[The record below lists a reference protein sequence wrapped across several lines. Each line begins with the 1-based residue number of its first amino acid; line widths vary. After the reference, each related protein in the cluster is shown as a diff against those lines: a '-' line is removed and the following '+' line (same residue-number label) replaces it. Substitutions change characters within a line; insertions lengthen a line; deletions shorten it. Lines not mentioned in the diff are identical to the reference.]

1 MWPNVLARQ
10 KLVSGD
16 QMILSHGQR
25 LYRLCLLADD
35 PGLPLACVIPRDSM
49 AIVRHGVS
57 ACFEGM
63 LSQGQYPH
71 LHETPHPT
79 EFQQQRLQLLCDI
92 LDLVGVS
99 GAESLSTHELAFRR
113 IYPGMTVSRGAE
125 WKSSSHR
132 RRTQR
137 LIAEARA
144 MMNGGYRALLAGG
157 EGRQK

>member
-1 MWPNVLARQ
+1 
-10 KLVSGD
+10 
-16 QMILSHGQR
+16 MILSHCQR
-25 LYRLCLLADD
+25 LHRICLLAED
-35 PGLPLACVIPRDSM
+35 PALPLACVIPRDSM
-49 AIVRHGVS
+49 AMVRHSVS
-57 ACFEGM
+57 ACFEGT
-63 LSQGQYPH
+63 LSLGQYPH
-71 LHETPHPT
+71 LHEPPQPT
-79 EFQQQRLQLLCDI
+79 EFQHQRLQLLCDI

-99 GAESLSTHELAFRR
+99 GAESLSTHELACRR
-113 IYPGMTVSRGAE
+113 IYPGMTVGRGAE